1 VDVYDAAVVVVGKG
15 CAGVVAV
22 DCVCSGVVVDLE
34 VVSGEGA
41 GAVY

>member
-1 VDVYDAAVVVVGKG
+1 VDVYDAAVVVVGKV